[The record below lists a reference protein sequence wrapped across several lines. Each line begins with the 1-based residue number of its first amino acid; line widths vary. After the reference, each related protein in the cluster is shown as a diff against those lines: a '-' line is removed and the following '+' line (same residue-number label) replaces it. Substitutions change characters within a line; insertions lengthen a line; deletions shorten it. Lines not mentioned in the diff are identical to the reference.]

1 MEGRRVVISIE
12 WMCRKSLQWSE
23 FHIWASL
30 KSACNLTTT
39 AAISNGAVDKD
50 DEDLGIYAKKLKH
63 RDWLTSTEIVKL
75 LQPIKDPLLAL
86 RIFNRAAQRSD
97 YVPSE
102 AVYSAVINKLAYVG
116 QFDSIELLLERM
128 KREHCE
134 CTDDFFFNLIKIFA
148 HKAGNHNKGLRIL
161 FGMRDF
167 DCWPTV
173 RTFNF
178 VLNILVCAKQFE
190 MVHKL
195 YLRAPEMAVSPDA
208 CSFNILIKALC
219 RLGKVDAAYSL
230 LSEMNKQGCPAN
242 EITYGTLMDHLC
254 KEGKAQEALDLFE
267 NMTKDGCHPDTV
279 TFNIVISCL
288 SKQGK
293 IKEAVEFLDSMESK
307 GHNPTSG
314 SYHAVLYGIL
324 HNQMFTEA
332 KAIIHRMLLNRC
344 FPSFS
349 SYKTLIAGLC
359 NEGLVDDA
367 VQILEQMLKQGFVP
381 RMGTWNSLLGRI
393 IMKNCLDD
401 SFRLVKDICRESTT
415 LTN

>member
-12 WMCRKSLQWSE
+12 WICRKSPQWSE

-30 KSACNLTTT
+30 KSACSLATT
-39 AAISNGAVDKD
+39 AISNRVVEKN

-63 RDWLTSTEIVKL
+63 RDWLTSTEVVKL
-75 LQPIKDPLLAL
+75 LQPIKDPQLAL

-102 AVYSAVINKLAYVG
+102 AVYGAVIKKLACAG
-116 QFDSIELLLERM
+116 QFDSIDLLLERM
-128 KREHCE
+128 KREHCK
-134 CTDDFFFNLIKIFA
+134 CTDAFFFDLIKIFA
-148 HKAGNHNKGLRIL
+148 HKAGNHNKVLRIL

-167 DCWPTV
+167 ECWPTV
-173 RTFNF
+173 KTFNF
-178 VLNILVCAKQFE
+178 VLSILVCTKQFE

-195 YLRAPEMAVSPDA
+195 YLKAPEMAISPDA

-230 LSEMNKQGCPAN
+230 LFEMNKQGCSAN
-242 EITYGTLMDHLC
+242 EITYGTLMDHLF
-254 KEGKAQEALDLFE
+254 KEGKVQEALDLFE
-267 NMTKDGCHPDTV
+267 KMIKDGCHPDTI
-279 TFNIVISCL
+279 TFNIVISGL

-293 IKEAVEFLDSMESK
+293 IKEAVELLDSMKSK
-307 GHNPTSG
+307 GYNPTSG

-332 KAIIHRMLLNRC
+332 KAIMDRMLLNRC

-349 SYKTLIAGLC
+349 SYKTLITGLC
-359 NEGLVDDA
+359 NEDLVDDA

-381 RMGTWNSLLGRI
+381 RMGTWNSLLRRI
-393 IMKNCLDD
+393 IKKNCVND
-401 SFRLVKDICRESTT
+401 SFRLIKGICQESRA